1 MKSKSPGDPYL
12 LVIRDF
18 NRKGVKYV
26 VVGMSGINFY
36 AKDARDSFS
45 TLDYDFFLEP
55 FLSNIQKAVEV
66 LKKLGFTLGT
76 SKGLLDPADL
86 KKVVREQRTLTA
98 TTSDGL
104 MIELLLAVSG
114 YPFFE
119 LAKDA
124 AAFTVQ
130 GVPVRVGKLSKLLRS
145 KRLAD
150 RPKDR
155 QFLQRY
161 GTLFKEEQKD
171 ENRTRPE
178 ET

>member
-1 MKSKSPGDPYL
+1 MKSKSPQDPYL
-12 LVIRDF
+12 IVIQDF

-26 VVGMSGINFY
+26 IVGMSGINFY
-36 AKDARDSFS
+36 AKDARDTFS

-55 FLSNIQKAVEV
+55 FLSNVKKTIEV

-86 KKVVREQRTLTA
+86 REVVREQQTIMA

-114 YPFFE
+114 YPFSE
-119 LAKDA
+119 LARDTA
-124 AAFTVQ
+124 TFTVQ

-155 QFLQRY
+155 QFLKRY
-161 GTLFKEEQKD
+161 GNLFEE
-171 ENRTRPE
+171 EERNESRTRSE